1 MTLEEFKQKIEQDE
15 DFCPGWDAI
24 DAAFE
29 ALYPGQEPSHFGT
42 AFNTRAVFGGDNYL
56 DGFSFYR
63 SPKGY
68 LHLVS
73 YGMTVLYGDEEA
85 FGGEYNG
92 WGYEMTMK
100 LKADDPNDC
109 IWAADMMLNLARYT
123 YQSGKWFE
131 PWHYVAGNGES
142 INLGRP
148 DSAISSLFIVSDTEA
163 QTQETVYG
171 TTAFLQLVGITYH
184 DAMALKENWAGNA
197 QKLYDAIK
205 AENPDFVTDLDSTK
219 SYL

>member
-1 MTLEEFKQKIEQDE
+1 MTLEEFRQKIEEDE
-15 DFCPGWDAI
+15 DFSPGWDVI
-24 DAAFE
+24 DAAFA

-42 AFNTRAVFGGDNYL
+42 AIQTRAMFGGDNYL

-109 IWAADMMLNLARYT
+109 VWAADMMLNLARYT

-131 PWHYVAGNGES
+131 PLHYVVGNGDS
-142 INLGRP
+142 INRERP
-148 DSAISSLFIVSDTEA
+148 DSAISSLFIISDTEA
-163 QTQETVYG
+163 QPQTSVYG

-184 DAMALKENWAGNA
+184 DALALKEDWSANA
-197 QKLYDAIK
+197 TKLYEAIK
-205 AENPDFVTDLDSTK
+205 ADNPDFVTDLDSTK

>member
-1 MTLEEFKQKIEQDE
+1 MTLEEFKKKLEADDE
-15 DFCPGWDAI
+15 FAPGWDAI

-29 ALYPGQEPSHFGT
+29 ALYPGQKPSHFGT
-42 AFNTRAVFGGDNYL
+42 AINTRAMFGGENYL

-85 FGGEYNG
+85 FGQEYNG

-123 YQSGKWFE
+123 YTSGNWFE
-131 PWHYVAGNGES
+131 PQHYVAGNGES
-142 INLGRP
+142 INRGMP
-148 DSAISSLFIVSDTEA
+148 ESAITSLFVVEDTEVPA
-163 QTQETVYG
+163 QDTIYG
-171 TTAFLQLVGITYH
+171 KTAFLQLVGITYH
-184 DAMALKENWAGNA
+184 DAMALKEDWATNA
-197 QKLYDAIK
+197 PLLYERIK
-205 AENPDFVTDLDSTK
+205 ADNPDFVTDMSSTK

>member
-1 MTLEEFKQKIEQDE
+1 MTLEEFKKKIEEDE
-15 DFCPGWDAI
+15 EYSPGWDAI
-24 DAAFE
+24 DAAFA
-29 ALYPGQEPSHFGT
+29 ALYPGQEPKHFGT
-42 AFNTRAVFGGDNYL
+42 AIQTRAIFGGDNYL

-100 LKADDPNDC
+100 LKADNPDDC
-109 IWAADMMLNLARYT
+109 VWAADMMLNLARYT
-123 YQSGKWFE
+123 YTSGKWFE
-131 PWHYVAGNGES
+131 HLHYVLGNGES
-142 INLGRP
+142 INRGMP
-148 DSAISSLFIVSDTEA
+148 DSAMTSLLIVNDTEA
-163 QTQETVYG
+163 QPQQSVYG
-171 TTAFLQLVGITYH
+171 RTDFLQLVGITYH
-184 DAMALKENWAGNA
+184 DAEMLQEDWTNNA
-197 QKLYDAIK
+197 PLLYERIK
-205 AENPDFVTDLDSTK
+205 ADNPDFVTDMTSTK

>member
-1 MTLEEFKQKIEQDE
+1 MTKDEFKKKIGKDPEYA
-15 DFCPGWDAI
+15 PGWDAI
-24 DAAFE
+24 EAAFAE
-29 ALYPGQEPSHFGT
+29 LYPGQEPSHFGT
-42 AFNTRAVFGGDNYL
+42 AINTRAIFGGQNYL

-73 YGMTVLYGDEEA
+73 FGMTVLYGDEEA

-123 YQSGKWFE
+123 YTSEKWFE
-131 PWHYVAGNGES
+131 HMHYVLGNGES
-142 INLGRP
+142 INREMP
-148 DSAISSLFIVSDTEA
+148 ESKMTSLFIVSDNEL
-163 QTQETVYG
+163 QPQQTVYG
-171 TTAFLQLVGITYH
+171 ETAFLQLVGITYS
-184 DAMALKENWAGNA
+184 DAENLRENWSVNA
-197 QKLYDAIK
+197 PLLYERIK
-205 AENPDFVTDLDSTK
+205 ADNPDFVTDLSSTK

>member
-1 MTLEEFKQKIEQDE
+1 MTKEEFVKKLEEDPEYA
-15 DFCPGWDAI
+15 PGWDAI
-24 DAAFE
+24 EEAFAE
-29 ALYPGQEPSHFGT
+29 LYPGQEPAHFGT
-42 AFNTRAVFGGDNYL
+42 TLQSRAIFGGDSYL

-73 YGMTVLYGDEEA
+73 FGMTELYADLED

-100 LKADDPNDC
+100 LRDDDPNNC

-123 YQSGKWFE
+123 YTSKKWFE
-131 PWHYVAGNGES
+131 HMHYVLGNGES
-142 INLGRP
+142 INRDMP
-148 DSAISSLFIVSDTEA
+148 ESKMTSLFIVNDTEVKA
-163 QTQETVYG
+163 RQTVYG
-171 TTAFLQLVGITYH
+171 ETAFLQLVGITFS
-184 DAMALKENWAGNA
+184 DAEKLREDWETNA
-197 QKLYDAIK
+197 PLLYERIK
-205 AENPDFVTDLDSTK
+205 ADNPDFVTDLSSTK